1 MSDDFTMLSQAA
13 AAKGVGKGDGPSP
26 AKVARQDAGGPR
38 AYLKC
43 FETLAPQMLNAYG
56 EAKYA
61 KMADEDVWKHMS
73 TELKSG
79 AMWMTE
85 YAAIDPERRGTATN
99 RWLQV
104 QIAFCQQQ
112 KSASQRQK
120 NAFVMLPDK
129 LACLY
134 DEIDRILPSL
144 EYCLAPKK
152 ASPKTGSSALRSGVA
167 DTETSSSAKEP
178 SDLTG
183 VPKSYTTGWTSRQP
197 LVFVWCRHGM
207 RVAGFLLWHR
217 RITVLRNVSC
227 ITVTVCI
234 RPLLITT

>member
-13 AAKGVGKGDGPSP
+13 AAKGVGKGDGPPP
-26 AKVARQDAGGPR
+26 AKVARQEAGGPR
-38 AYLKC
+38 AYLK

-73 TELKSG
+73 TELKCG

-120 NAFVMLPDK
+120 NAFLMLPDK

-167 DTETSSSAKEP
+167 VSETSSSAKDPPELDRHAKILYDWLDIKAQG
-178 SDLTG
+178 SLLY
-183 VPKSYTTGWTSRQP
+183 SYGAGMVCGWRAFFCGIGASP
-197 LVFVWCRHGM
+197 CCAMFP
-207 RVAGFLLWHR
+207 
-217 RITVLRNVSC
+217 VLR
-227 ITVTVCI
+227 
-234 RPLLITT
+234 

>member
-26 AKVARQDAGGPR
+26 AKVARKDSGGPR
-38 AYLKC
+38 ACLKC

-79 AMWMTE
+79 AVWMTE
-85 YAAIDPERRGTATN
+85 CAAIDPERRGTATN

-112 KSASQRQK
+112 KSVSQRQK
-120 NAFVMLPDK
+120 NAFLMLPGK
-129 LACLY
+129 LACL
-134 DEIDRILPSL
+134 
-144 EYCLAPKK
+144 
-152 ASPKTGSSALRSGVA
+152 
-167 DTETSSSAKEP
+167 
-178 SDLTG
+178 
-183 VPKSYTTGWTSRQP
+183 
-197 LVFVWCRHGM
+197 
-207 RVAGFLLWHR
+207 
-217 RITVLRNVSC
+217 
-227 ITVTVCI
+227 
-234 RPLLITT
+234 